1 VRSERID
8 EQMKRTATLILT
20 SCLMIMAAQALAQS
34 SLGIGANEVAMTP
47 TVPFAHIILWM
58 NEQQRSFYLAM
69 TTALKAMREDPW
81 QASILIGLSFIYGI
95 FHAAGPGHGK
105 AVISSYMIANET
117 ALRRGIFLSFIS
129 SLLQAIMA
137 IVVVGLA
144 WLVLRGTGISMNQT
158 ARYMEIASFALVL
171 FFGLW
176 LLARKLPLLF
186 RKSKDAA
193 PEASPAAA
201 LFAGTPQPAM
211 ASGPAWQGSIS
222 QTTRAAAG
230 GSAVKL
236 NYKPAAAAAT
246 ATDHVF
252 IGESDVCAAC
262 GNAHI
267 ADPSTLGD
275 DFNWTTAWSAI
286 FSVGLRPC
294 SGALIVL
301 TFALLNGLMMG
312 GLLSVFAMAFGTFI
326 TVAVLATLAV
336 TAKNVALRFAG
347 SNAMSGRLKAAVE
360 VCAALFIAL
369 TGALL
374 LSASLVG

>member
-1 VRSERID
+1 MR
-8 EQMKRTATLILT
+8 KPAAFALALCLT
-20 SCLMIMAAQALAQS
+20 MIVAQAYAQS
-34 SLGIGANEVAMTP
+34 SLGIGANEVAMKP
-47 TVPFAHIILWM
+47 TGPFAHIILWM

-69 TTALKAMREDPW
+69 TNALKAMREDPW
-81 QASILIGLSFIYGI
+81 QASVLVGLSFVYGI

-137 IVVVGLA
+137 IAVVGLA
-144 WLVLRGTGISMNQT
+144 WFLLRGTGISMNQT

-186 RKSKDAA
+186 RKRDNAGAASSLFAAA
-193 PEASPAAA
+193 PE
-201 LFAGTPQPAM
+201 PAM
-211 ASGPAWQGSIS
+211 ASGPAWQGTIS
-222 QTTRAAAG
+222 QATRAAAT
-230 GSAVKL
+230 GSAVRL
-236 NYKPAAAAAT
+236 NYKPATAAAS
-246 ATDHVF
+246 DHVF
-252 IGESDVCAAC
+252 IGEGDVCAAC

-275 DFNWTTAWSAI
+275 DFNWKTAWSAI
-286 FSVGLRPC
+286 LSVGLRPC

-301 TFALLNGLMMG
+301 TFALLNGLMVG
-312 GLLSVFAMAFGTFI
+312 GLLSVFAMAFGTFL

-336 TAKNVALRFAG
+336 TAKNTALRFAG
-347 SNAMSGRLKAAVE
+347 SQAMSGRLKAAIE
-360 VCAALFIAL
+360 VAAALFIAM

>member
-1 VRSERID
+1 MR
-8 EQMKRTATLILT
+8 KPAAFALALCLT
-20 SCLMIMAAQALAQS
+20 MIVAQAYAQS
-34 SLGIGANEVAMTP
+34 SLGIGTNEVAMKP
-47 TVPFAHIILWM
+47 TGPFAHIILWM

-69 TTALKAMREDPW
+69 TNALKAMREDPW
-81 QASILIGLSFIYGI
+81 QASVLVGLSFVYGI

-137 IVVVGLA
+137 IAVVGLA
-144 WLVLRGTGISMNQT
+144 WFLLRGTGISMNQT

-186 RKSKDAA
+186 RKRDNAGAASSLFAAA
-193 PEASPAAA
+193 PE
-201 LFAGTPQPAM
+201 PAM
-211 ASGPAWQGSIS
+211 ASGPAWQGTIS
-222 QTTRAAAG
+222 QATRAAAT
-230 GSAVKL
+230 GSAVRL
-236 NYKPAAAAAT
+236 NYKPATAAAS
-246 ATDHVF
+246 DHVF
-252 IGESDVCAAC
+252 IGEGDVCAAC

-275 DFNWTTAWSAI
+275 DFNWKTAWSAI
-286 FSVGLRPC
+286 LSVGLRPC

-301 TFALLNGLMMG
+301 TFALLNGLMVG
-312 GLLSVFAMAFGTFI
+312 GLLSVFAMAFGTFL

-336 TAKNVALRFAG
+336 TAKNTALRFAG
-347 SNAMSGRLKAAVE
+347 SQAMSGRLKAAIE
-360 VCAALFIAL
+360 VAAALFIAL

>member
-1 VRSERID
+1 MR
-8 EQMKRTATLILT
+8 KPAPFILAF
-20 SCLMIMAAQALAQS
+20 CLVMVVAQAYAQS
-34 SLGIGANEVAMTP
+34 SLGIGANEVAMKP
-47 TVPFAHIILWM
+47 TGPFAHVILWM
-58 NEQQRSFYLAM
+58 NEQQRSFYLSM
-69 TTALKAMREDPW
+69 TTALKAMRQDPW
-81 QASILIGLSFIYGI
+81 QASVLVGLSFVYGI

-117 ALRRGIFLSFIS
+117 ALKRGIFLSFVS

-137 IVVVGLA
+137 VAVVGLA
-144 WLVLRGTGISMNQT
+144 WLALRGTGISMNQT

-176 LLARKLPLLF
+176 LLARKLPLLL
-186 RKSKDAA
+186 RKREE
-193 PEASPAAA
+193 PGPAAA
-201 LFAGTPQPAM
+201 LFAAAPQPAM
-211 ASGPAWQGSIS
+211 APAWQGSIS
-222 QTTRAAAG
+222 QSTRAAAT
-230 GSAVKL
+230 GSTVKL
-236 NYKPAAAAAT
+236 NYKPAAASA
-246 ATDHVF
+246 DHVF
-252 IGESDVCAAC
+252 IGEGDVCAAC

-267 ADPSTLGD
+267 ADPAMLGD
-275 DFNWTTAWSAI
+275 SFNWKTAWSAI

-301 TFALLNGLMMG
+301 TFALLNGLMLG

-336 TAKNVALRFAG
+336 TAKNTALRFAG
-347 SNAMSGRLKAAVE
+347 SKAMSGRLKAGIE

-374 LSASLVG
+374 LGASLVG

>member
-1 VRSERID
+1 MR
-8 EQMKRTATLILT
+8 RTAGFMIALCLT
-20 SCLMIMAAQALAQS
+20 MIVAQAYAQS
-34 SLGIGANEVAMTP
+34 SLGIGANEVAMKP
-47 TVPFAHIILWM
+47 TGPFAHIILWM

-69 TTALKAMREDPW
+69 TTALKAMREDPL
-81 QASILIGLSFIYGI
+81 QAAWGLVGLSFIYGI
-95 FHAAGPGHGK
+95 FHAVGPGHGK

-137 IVVVGLA
+137 VAVVGLA

-176 LLARKLPLLF
+176 LLVRKLPQLF
-186 RKSKDAA
+186 RKRDHAGA
-193 PEASPAAA
+193 GPASP
-201 LFAGTPQPAM
+201 LFTAVPQPAIV
-211 ASGPAWQGSIS
+211 SGPAWQGSIS
-222 QTTRAAAG
+222 QATRTAAT
-230 GSAVKL
+230 GSTVKL
-236 NYKPAAAAAT
+236 NYKPATA
-246 ATDHVF
+246 ATDHIF
-252 IGESDVCAAC
+252 IGEGNVCAAC

-267 ADPSTLGD
+267 VDPSTLGD
-275 DFNWTTAWSAI
+275 DFNWKTAWSAI

-301 TFALLNGLMMG
+301 TFALLNGLMVG
-312 GLLSVFAMAFGTFI
+312 GLLSVFAMALGTFI

-336 TAKNVALRFAG
+336 TAKNTALRFAG
-347 SNAMSGRLKAAVE
+347 SKAMSGRLKAAIE
-360 VCAALFIAL
+360 VCAALFITL

-374 LSASLVG
+374 LSAALVG

>member
-1 VRSERID
+1 MKKTVRF
-8 EQMKRTATLILT
+8 ILT
-20 SCLMIMAAQALAQS
+20 VSLVMIAAQAWAQS
-34 SLGIGANEVAMTP
+34 SLGIGANEVAMKP
-47 TVPFAHIILWM
+47 TGPFAHIILWM
-58 NEQQRSFYLAM
+58 NEQQRTFYLAM
-69 TTALKAMREDPW
+69 TNALKAMREDPW
-81 QASILIGLSFIYGI
+81 QAWVLIGLSFVYGV

-137 IVVVGLA
+137 VFVVGLA
-144 WLVLRGTGISMNQT
+144 WFLLRGTGISMNQT

-186 RKSKDAA
+186 KKRDSAE
-193 PEASPAAA
+193 PSPTSA
-201 LFAGTPQPAM
+201 LFAAAPQTAM
-211 ASGPAWQGSIS
+211 ASGPAWQGSVS
-222 QTTRAAAG
+222 QSTRALG
-230 GSAVKL
+230 TTNTVKL
-236 NYKPAAAAAT
+236 NYKPANAAA
-246 ATDHVF
+246 DHVF
-252 IGESDVCAAC
+252 IGEGDICADC

-275 DFNWTTAWSAI
+275 DFNWKTAWSAI

-301 TFALLNGLMMG
+301 TFALLNGLMVG
-312 GLLSVFAMAFGTFI
+312 GLLSVFAMAFGTFL
-326 TVAVLATLAV
+326 TVAFLATLAV
-336 TAKNVALRFAG
+336 TAKNTALRFAG
-347 SNAMSGRLKAAVE
+347 SSAMSGRLKAAIE
-360 VCAALFIAL
+360 VGAALFIAL

-374 LSASLVG
+374 LSAALVG

>member
-1 VRSERID
+1 MR
-8 EQMKRTATLILT
+8 KPATLIMTLCLT
-20 SCLMIMAAQALAQS
+20 VIVAQAYAQS
-34 SLGIGANEVAMTP
+34 SLGIGANEVAMKP
-47 TVPFAHIILWM
+47 SGPFAHLILWM

-69 TTALKAMREDPW
+69 TNALKAMREDPW
-81 QASILIGLSFIYGI
+81 QASVLVGLSFIYGI

-137 IVVVGLA
+137 IAVVGLA
-144 WLVLRGTGISMNQT
+144 WFLLRGTGISMNQT

-176 LLARKLPLLF
+176 LLVRKLPLLF
-186 RKSKDAA
+186 RKQDSSNRGPAASLFAAA
-193 PEASPAAA
+193 PE
-201 LFAGTPQPAM
+201 PAM

-222 QTTRAAAG
+222 QSTRAAAA
-230 GSAVKL
+230 GSTVKL
-236 NYKPAAAAAT
+236 NYKPATAAAS
-246 ATDHVF
+246 DHVF
-252 IGESDVCAAC
+252 IGEGDVCAAC

-267 ADPSTLGD
+267 ADPSTLGE
-275 DFNWTTAWSAI
+275 DFNWKTAWSAI

-301 TFALLNGLMMG
+301 TFALLNGLMVG

-336 TAKNVALRFAG
+336 TAKNTALRFAG
-347 SNAMSGRLKAAVE
+347 SRAMSGRLKAVIE
-360 VCAALFIAL
+360 VAAALFIAL

>member
-1 VRSERID
+1 
-8 EQMKRTATLILT
+8 MKKTVVLALT
-20 SCLMIMAAQALAQS
+20 SCLLLIAMQAHAQS
-34 SLGIGANEVAMTP
+34 SLGIGANEAAMTP
-47 TVPFAHIILWM
+47 TGPFAHIILWM

-69 TTALKAMREDPW
+69 TNALKAMREDPW
-81 QASILIGLSFIYGI
+81 QASILVGLSFIYGI

-117 ALRRGIFLSFIS
+117 ALKRGIVLSFLS

-171 FFGLW
+171 LFGLW

-186 RKSKDAA
+186 KKRIADD
-193 PEASPAAA
+193 ASPASA
-201 LFAGTPQPAM
+201 LFASAAQPAM

-222 QTTRAAAG
+222 QSTRAMASSG
-230 GSAVKL
+230 AVKL
-236 NYKPAAAAAT
+236 NYKPAAIN
-246 ATDHVF
+246 TDHVF
-252 IGESDVCAAC
+252 IGEGDLCAAC

-275 DFNWTTAWSAI
+275 DFNWKTACSAI

-301 TFALLNGLMMG
+301 TFALLNGLLVG
-312 GLLSVFAMAFGTFI
+312 GLLSVFAMAFGTFL
-326 TVAVLATLAV
+326 TVAFLATLAV
-336 TAKNVALRFAG
+336 TAKNAALRFAG
-347 SNAMSGRLKAAVE
+347 SNAMSGRLKAAIE

-374 LSASLVG
+374 LSAALVGS

>member
-1 VRSERID
+1 
-8 EQMKRTATLILT
+8 MKKTATLMLTFGLTIL
-20 SCLMIMAAQALAQS
+20 AAQALAQS

-47 TVPFAHIILWM
+47 TGPFAHIILWM
-58 NEQQRSFYLAM
+58 NEQQRAFYLAM

-81 QASILIGLSFIYGI
+81 QASILIALSFIYGI

-186 RKSKDAA
+186 RKPKNAA
-193 PEASPAAA
+193 P
-201 LFAGTPQPAM
+201 LFASAPQPAM

-222 QTTRAAAG
+222 QATRAAAG
-230 GSAVKL
+230 GSTVKL

-246 ATDHVF
+246 ATDHAF
-252 IGESDVCAAC
+252 IGDSDVCAAC

-275 DFNWTTAWSAI
+275 NFNWTTAWSAI

-301 TFALLNGLMMG
+301 TFALLNGLMLG
-312 GLLSVFAMAFGTFI
+312 GLLSVFAMAFGTFL
-326 TVAVLATLAV
+326 TVAFLATLAV

-347 SNAMSGRLKAAVE
+347 SNAMSGRLKAAIE

-374 LSASLVG
+374 LSAALAG

>member
-1 VRSERID
+1 MR
-8 EQMKRTATLILT
+8 KPATFILT
-20 SCLMIMAAQALAQS
+20 LCLTMIVTQAYAQS
-34 SLGIGANEVAMTP
+34 SLGIGVNEVAVKP
-47 TVPFAHIILWM
+47 TGPFAHIILWM

-69 TTALKAMREDPW
+69 TNALKAMREDPW
-81 QASILIGLSFIYGI
+81 QASVLVGLSFIYGI

-137 IVVVGLA
+137 IAVVGLA
-144 WLVLRGTGISMNQT
+144 WFLLHGTGISMNQT

-186 RKSKDAA
+186 KKQDNANLSPASSLFAAA
-193 PEASPAAA
+193 PE
-201 LFAGTPQPAM
+201 PAM

-222 QTTRAAAG
+222 QTTRAAAAT
-230 GSAVKL
+230 STVKL
-236 NYKPAAAAAT
+236 NYKPATAAAS
-246 ATDHVF
+246 DHIF
-252 IGESDVCAAC
+252 IGEGDLCAAC

-267 ADPSTLGD
+267 ADPLTLGD
-275 DFNWTTAWSAI
+275 DFNWKTAWSAI

-301 TFALLNGLMMG
+301 TFALLNGLMVG
-312 GLLSVFAMAFGTFI
+312 GLLSVLAMAFGTFI

-336 TAKNVALRFAG
+336 TAKNTALRFAG
-347 SNAMSGRLKAAVE
+347 NSATSGRLKVAIE
-360 VCAALFIAL
+360 VAAALFIAL
-369 TGALL
+369 TGTLL
-374 LSASLVG
+374 LSASFVG

>member
-1 VRSERID
+1 
-8 EQMKRTATLILT
+8 MKRPATLILT
-20 SCLMIMAAQALAQS
+20 LCLTMIVAQAYAQS
-34 SLGIGANEVAMTP
+34 SLGIGANEVAMKP
-47 TVPFAHIILWM
+47 TGPFAHIILWM
-58 NEQQRSFYLAM
+58 NEQQRAFYLAM
-69 TTALKAMREDPW
+69 TNALKAMRDDPW
-81 QASILIGLSFIYGI
+81 QASVLVGLSFIYGI

-137 IVVVGLA
+137 IAVVGLA
-144 WLVLRGTGISMNQT
+144 WFLLRGTGISMNQT

-186 RKSKDAA
+186 KTQDKANPSPASSLFAAA
-193 PEASPAAA
+193 PEPV
-201 LFAGTPQPAM
+201 T

-222 QTTRAAAG
+222 QATRAAAT
-230 GSAVKL
+230 GSTVKL
-236 NYKPAAAAAT
+236 NYKPTAAT
-246 ATDHVF
+246 APDHVF
-252 IGESDVCAAC
+252 IGQADVCAAC

-267 ADPSTLGD
+267 ANPSTLGD
-275 DFNWTTAWSAI
+275 DFNWKTAWSAI
-286 FSVGLRPC
+286 LSVGLRPC

-301 TFALLNGLMMG
+301 TFALLNGLMVG
-312 GLLSVFAMAFGTFI
+312 GILSVFAMAFGTFI

-336 TAKNVALRFAG
+336 TAKNTALRFAG
-347 SNAMSGRLKAAVE
+347 SNAMSGRLKAAIE
-360 VCAALFIAL
+360 VAAALFIAL

-374 LSASLVG
+374 LSASLVS

>member
-1 VRSERID
+1 
-8 EQMKRTATLILT
+8 MKRTATLILT

-47 TVPFAHIILWM
+47 TGPFAHIILWM

-193 PEASPAAA
+193 PESSPAAA
-201 LFAGTPQPAM
+201 LLRAHHNRPWQAARPGKA
-211 ASGPAWQGSIS
+211 ASRRRHAL
-222 QTTRAAAG
+222 RLAAARSNSTTSPLLRQQSQQTMSLLVKAM
-230 GSAVKL
+230 SAL
-236 NYKPAAAAAT
+236 PAAMPISPI
-246 ATDHVF
+246 H
-252 IGESDVCAAC
+252 
-262 GNAHI
+262 
-267 ADPSTLGD
+267 
-275 DFNWTTAWSAI
+275 
-286 FSVGLRPC
+286 RR
-294 SGALIVL
+294 
-301 TFALLNGLMMG
+301 
-312 GLLSVFAMAFGTFI
+312 
-326 TVAVLATLAV
+326 LATIS
-336 TAKNVALRFAG
+336 T
-347 SNAMSGRLKAAVE
+347 GRPPGRP
-360 VCAALFIAL
+360 FSR
-369 TGALL
+369 
-374 LSASLVG
+374 SAFVHVPAR

>member
-1 VRSERID
+1 MNKTVRF
-8 EQMKRTATLILT
+8 ILT
-20 SCLMIMAAQALAQS
+20 ISLVMIAGNALAQS
-34 SLGIGANEVAMTP
+34 SLGIGANEVAMKP
-47 TVPFAHIILWM
+47 TGPFAQIILWM
-58 NEQQRSFYLAM
+58 NEQQRTFYLAM
-69 TTALKAMREDPW
+69 TNALKAMREDPW
-81 QASILIGLSFIYGI
+81 QASVLIGLSFVYGI

-117 ALRRGIFLSFIS
+117 ALRRGIFLSFVS

-137 IVVVGLA
+137 VFVVGLA

-186 RKSKDAA
+186 KKRDSAA
-193 PEASPAAA
+193 PSPTSA
-201 LFAGTPQPAM
+201 LFAAAPQTAV
-211 ASGPAWQGSIS
+211 ASGPVWQGSVS
-222 QTTRAAAG
+222 QSTRALG
-230 GSAVKL
+230 TTNTVKL
-236 NYKPAAAAAT
+236 NYKPANAT
-246 ATDHVF
+246 ADHVF
-252 IGESDVCAAC
+252 IGNGDICADC

-275 DFNWTTAWSAI
+275 DFNWKTAWSAI

-301 TFALLNGLMMG
+301 TFALLNGLMLG
-312 GLLSVFAMAFGTFI
+312 GLLSVFAMAFGTFL
-326 TVAVLATLAV
+326 TVAFLATLAV
-336 TAKNVALRFAG
+336 TAKNTALRFAG
-347 SNAMSGRLKAAVE
+347 SGAMSGRLKAAIE
-360 VCAALFIAL
+360 VAAATFIAL

-374 LSASLVG
+374 LSAALVG

>member
-1 VRSERID
+1 MR
-8 EQMKRTATLILT
+8 KPAAFALALCLT
-20 SCLMIMAAQALAQS
+20 MIVAQAYAQS
-34 SLGIGANEVAMTP
+34 SLGIGANEVAMKP
-47 TVPFAHIILWM
+47 TGPFAHIILWM

-69 TTALKAMREDPW
+69 TNALKAMREDPW
-81 QASILIGLSFIYGI
+81 QASVLVGLSFVYGI

-137 IVVVGLA
+137 IAVVGLA
-144 WLVLRGTGISMNQT
+144 WFLLRGTGISMNQT

-186 RKSKDAA
+186 RKRDNAGAASSLFAAA
-193 PEASPAAA
+193 PE
-201 LFAGTPQPAM
+201 PAM
-211 ASGPAWQGSIS
+211 ASGTAWQGTIS
-222 QTTRAAAG
+222 QATRAAAT
-230 GSAVKL
+230 GSAVRL
-236 NYKPAAAAAT
+236 NYKPATAAASE
-246 ATDHVF
+246 HVF
-252 IGESDVCAAC
+252 IGEGDVCTAC

-275 DFNWTTAWSAI
+275 DFNWKTAWSAI
-286 FSVGLRPC
+286 LSVGLRPC

-301 TFALLNGLMMG
+301 TFALLNGLMVG
-312 GLLSVFAMAFGTFI
+312 GLLSVFAMAFGTFL

-336 TAKNVALRFAG
+336 TAKNTALRFAG
-347 SNAMSGRLKAAVE
+347 SQAMSGRLKAAIE
-360 VCAALFIAL
+360 VAAALFIAM

>member
-1 VRSERID
+1 
-8 EQMKRTATLILT
+8 MKRPVMLVVTT
-20 SCLMIMAAQALAQS
+20 CLALAAIQAHAQS
-34 SLGIGANEVAMTP
+34 SLGIGANEVALQP
-47 TVPFAHIILWM
+47 TGPFAHIILWM

-69 TTALKAMREDPW
+69 TNALKAMREDTW
-81 QASILIGLSFIYGI
+81 QAWVLIGLSFVYGI

-137 IVVVGLA
+137 VAVVGLA
-144 WLVLRGTGISMNQT
+144 WFALRGTGISMNQT

-176 LLARKLPLLF
+176 LLARKLPRLF
-186 RKSKDAA
+186 KKSDSNPTAALFGAA
-193 PEASPAAA
+193 PEP
-201 LFAGTPQPAM
+201 LM

-222 QTTRAAAG
+222 QSTRAAAAP
-230 GSAVKL
+230 SRVKL
-236 NYKPAAAAAT
+236 NYQPAT
-246 ATDHVF
+246 TTTDHVF
-252 IGESDVCAAC
+252 TGEGELCTAC

-275 DFNWTTAWSAI
+275 DFNWKTAWSAI
-286 FSVGLRPC
+286 LSVGLRPC

-301 TFALLNGLMMG
+301 TFALLNGLMVG
-312 GLLSVFAMAFGTFI
+312 GLLSVFAMAFGTFL
-326 TVAVLATLAV
+326 TVAFLATLAV
-336 TAKNVALRFAG
+336 TAKNTALRFAG
-347 SNAMSGRLKAAVE
+347 SNAMSGRLKAVIE

-374 LSASLVG
+374 LSASLVS

>member
-1 VRSERID
+1 MRKAAAFVL
-8 EQMKRTATLILT
+8 ALCLT
-20 SCLMIMAAQALAQS
+20 MIVAQAYAQS
-34 SLGIGANEVAMTP
+34 SLGIGANEVAMKP
-47 TVPFAHIILWM
+47 TGPFAHIILWM

-69 TTALKAMREDPW
+69 TNALKAMREDPW
-81 QASILIGLSFIYGI
+81 QASVLVGLSFVYGI

-117 ALRRGIFLSFIS
+117 ALRRGIFLSLIS
-129 SLLQAIMA
+129 SLLQALMA
-137 IVVVGLA
+137 IAVVGLA
-144 WLVLRGTGISMNQT
+144 WFLLRGTGISMNQT

-186 RKSKDAA
+186 RKREDAGPGPTASLFAAA
-193 PEASPAAA
+193 PE
-201 LFAGTPQPAM
+201 PAM
-211 ASGPAWQGSIS
+211 ASGPAWQGTIS
-222 QTTRAAAG
+222 QATRAAAT

-236 NYKPAAAAAT
+236 NYKPATTAAS
-246 ATDHVF
+246 DHIF
-252 IGESDVCAAC
+252 IGDGDVCAAC

-275 DFNWTTAWSAI
+275 DFNWKTAWSAI
-286 FSVGLRPC
+286 LSVGLRPC

-301 TFALLNGLMMG
+301 TFALLNGLMIG

-336 TAKNVALRFAG
+336 TAKNTALRFAG
-347 SNAMSGRLKAAVE
+347 SKAMSGRLKAAIE
-360 VCAALFIAL
+360 VAAALFIAL

-374 LSASLVG
+374 LSASLVS

>member
-1 VRSERID
+1 
-8 EQMKRTATLILT
+8 MKKPAMLALT
-20 SCLMIMAAQALAQS
+20 SCLLLIAVQAHAQS

-47 TVPFAHIILWM
+47 TGPFAHIILWM

-81 QASILIGLSFIYGI
+81 QASVLVGLSFIYGI

-117 ALRRGIFLSFIS
+117 ALRRGIVLSFIS

-137 IVVVGLA
+137 IIVVGLA

-186 RKSKDAA
+186 KKRDGDD
-193 PEASPAAA
+193 ASPAAA
-201 LFAGTPQPAM
+201 LFALPPQPAT
-211 ASGPAWQGSIS
+211 ATGPAWQGSIS
-222 QTTRAAAG
+222 QSTRAMATSGPKG
-230 GSAVKL
+230 GAVKL
-236 NYKPAAAAAT
+236 NYKPAAAT
-246 ATDHVF
+246 IDHVF
-252 IGESDVCAAC
+252 IGQGEICAAC

-275 DFNWTTAWSAI
+275 DFSWKTAWSAI

-301 TFALLNGLMMG
+301 TFALLNGLLVG
-312 GLLSVFAMAFGTFI
+312 GLISVFAMALGTFL
-326 TVAVLATLAV
+326 TVATLATLAV
-336 TAKNVALRFAG
+336 TAKNMALRFAG
-347 SNAMSGRLKAAVE
+347 SNAMSGRLKAAIE
-360 VCAALFIAL
+360 ICAALFIAL

-374 LSASLVG
+374 LSAALVS